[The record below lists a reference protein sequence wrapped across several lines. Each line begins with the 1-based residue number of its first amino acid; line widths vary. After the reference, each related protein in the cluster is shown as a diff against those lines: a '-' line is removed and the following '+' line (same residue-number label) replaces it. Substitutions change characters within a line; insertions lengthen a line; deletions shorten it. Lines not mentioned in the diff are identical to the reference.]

1 MVWSYLTSVCCK
13 CNNGFV
19 IRGLVPKPSV
29 LDGTVELSI
38 EVYSMS
44 DQQIIEYYD
53 SKLNMS
59 IVELALITGKS
70 VKALKRL
77 LMGV

>member
-1 MVWSYLTSVCCK
+1 
-13 CNNGFV
+13 
-19 IRGLVPKPSV
+19 
-29 LDGTVELSI
+29 
-38 EVYSMS
+38 MS

-77 LMGV
+77 LMGGVT

>member
-1 MVWSYLTSVCCK
+1 
-13 CNNGFV
+13 
-19 IRGLVPKPSV
+19 
-29 LDGTVELSI
+29 
-38 EVYSMS
+38 MS

-53 SKLNMS
+53 SNCNMTLA
-59 IVELALITGKS
+59 ELAAITGKS

>member
-1 MVWSYLTSVCCK
+1 
-13 CNNGFV
+13 
-19 IRGLVPKPSV
+19 
-29 LDGTVELSI
+29 
-38 EVYSMS
+38 MS
-44 DQQIIEYYD
+44 DQQIKDYYD

-70 VKALKRL
+70 VKALKHI